1 MGSPQSRFS
10 SLKNRLWA
18 CPLTGRHEHV
28 AHPQARRSEFP
39 ENIPGIVHFASP
51 FFQSPSRCEQLL
63 RMEAVNSTRTML
75 LGQERLHRILKWIA
89 KQIECDDER
98 PTKLTVID
106 LCTTK
111 TLKHCKALM
120 I

>member
-10 SLKNRLWA
+10 SLKNRLWI

-28 AHPQARRSEFP
+28 AHSQARRSEFP
-39 ENIPGIVHFASP
+39 ENIPRTVDFALP
-51 FFQSPSRCEQLL
+51 FFQLL
-63 RMEAVNSTRTML
+63 RMEAVNSTRTLL

-89 KQIECDDER
+89 KQIELEDER
-98 PTKLTVID
+98 PTKLTVIN